1 MKNNKKILTEVSRLQ
16 ELMGVKKELL
26 NENPKLILVAIK
38 KLRAALKN
46 VNIPPRKVNALTDR
60 LDKIVSPTSTV
71 KQKVAAI
78 YFLAKNGTDEMKA
91 IIKLM
96 IEGSQAKTIKQ
107 IDDVLGSEEIKSRI
121 KSFIENGLSKEDV
134 VKIFTKDASIETG
147 DDLFNALMTKRM
159 KTQVAGVYDEISQEI
174 TPKVR
179 PDGDE
184 VKPDGDKVK
193 PDGDKVKP
201 DGDEVKPD
209 GDKVKPDGVG
219 GDRATITKMTDAI
232 KKWWYK
238 DETMSVDELLKISMG
253 DIPKLSDKSIDL
265 ITNSSLW
272 KRFQPSWINNMFKS
286 QKSIIEQSQKILKTL
301 SENPKNLSAVAK
313 RKLEERLFSNMND
326 LITLKGNNSYI
337 DFYRW
342 MDDLATG
349 SKDRELIKW
358 WNALRKKPALT
369 ILQEISNAAMKR
381 PSLLKRLGSA
391 FVEGWSSQKK
401 ATADLRVRVFQK
413 INPFRQ
419 GGLIINK
426 IKKILGK
433 DPLFKIA
440 KATDEQK
447 SAFKRYFWTG
457 NQTGYKGFREYMDKN
472 NLLSAIV
479 RSSGQFSRGFLIG
492 SAFFTVAETVYK
504 FGPNEGEGYESYTDM
519 FYQLFTNYWDNILG
533 LKYAI
538 PSYTL
543 LKPLAPLVNGL
554 ANGMMFKEYDTLDEL
569 TTWLESQGI
578 EEYFENWFSGVDAP
592 LTGDTSTVVPLV
604 PEVTPEVTPDDST
617 PPSPKEPGSLEH
629 INNVFG
635 GGVTQEGE
643 FFIWDGDKYK
653 WNGTDYEWV
662 Q

>member
-1 MKNNKKILTEVSRLQ
+1 
-16 ELMGVKKELL
+16 
-26 NENPKLILVAIK
+26 
-38 KLRAALKN
+38 
-46 VNIPPRKVNALTDR
+46 
-60 LDKIVSPTSTV
+60 
-71 KQKVAAI
+71 
-78 YFLAKNGTDEMKA
+78 
-91 IIKLM
+91 
-96 IEGSQAKTIKQ
+96 
-107 IDDVLGSEEIKSRI
+107 
-121 KSFIENGLSKEDV
+121 
-134 VKIFTKDASIETG
+134 
-147 DDLFNALMTKRM
+147 
-159 KTQVAGVYDEISQEI
+159 
-174 TPKVR
+174 
-179 PDGDE
+179 
-184 VKPDGDKVK
+184 
-193 PDGDKVKP
+193 
-201 DGDEVKPD
+201 
-209 GDKVKPDGVG
+209 
-219 GDRATITKMTDAI
+219 MTDAI

-272 KRFQPSWINNMFKS
+272 SKFKPSWINNMFKS

-342 MDDLATG
+342 LDDLATG

-369 ILQEISNAAMKR
+369 ILQEISNTAMKR
-381 PSLLKRLGSA
+381 PALLSRLGSA
-391 FVEGWSSQKK
+391 FKEGWLSMKK
-401 ATADLRVRVFQK
+401 STADLRVRAFQK
-413 INPFRQ
+413 INPLRQ

-426 IKKILGK
+426 IWKILDK

-472 NLLSAIV
+472 GLLAATV

-554 ANGMMFKEYDTLDEL
+554 AKGMMFKDYDTLDEL

-604 PEVTPEVTPDDST
+604 PEVTPEVDLVTPDNELRSIDD
-617 PPSPKEPGSLEH
+617 GSS
-629 INNVFG
+629 F
-635 GGVTQEGE
+635 
-643 FFIWDGDKYK
+643 
-653 WNGTDYEWV
+653 
-662 Q
+662 